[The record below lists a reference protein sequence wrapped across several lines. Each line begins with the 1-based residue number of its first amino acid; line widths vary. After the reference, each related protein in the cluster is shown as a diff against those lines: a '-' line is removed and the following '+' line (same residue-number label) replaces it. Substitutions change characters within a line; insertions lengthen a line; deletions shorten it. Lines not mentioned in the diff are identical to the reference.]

1 MQCYPRRRMLAR
13 LGNVCAESFKRW
25 LPDPF
30 VFAIVLTI
38 ISATAAMIGVGSTL
52 SEVAFAWYDGF
63 WMLLEF
69 GMQMVLI
76 LATGY
81 AIALS
86 GPVASAIDKLAGRL
100 TKPGP
105 VYLTVLVLGGL
116 LVLVSWGWVVLTAVL
131 ARELASRV
139 RGLNYPF
146 LIACAYL
153 SSQAWVTGLSSSIPL
168 LLNTPG
174 NFLIEAGLLPAT
186 IPVSETLGS
195 SLNLAVMAVLVI
207 VSPLLMWAIRPR
219 DQIVELEDLAIGE
232 EAAKASTVA
241 EEAASMRQ
249 TGRTLSDRLNASATL
264 QMAVGGLGL
273 FVIGLHFARDGFDL
287 NLNVM
292 IFVFVITGLL
302 LHRTPIR
309 YVVAMR
315 RACSNISGIVFQYP
329 FYAGIMGIMMAT
341 GLGNA
346 IAAGMASVVS
356 LESLPLAAFVL
367 GGAVNFAIP
376 SAGGE
381 WAVVGPPLIE
391 ATRELLGGTGDLDRE
406 VARVAMAV
414 AYGESLT
421 NLLQPFFLLA
431 VLPVM
436 GAGLKIQARDLMG
449 YIFLP
454 FVALFVIIGLLLA
467 MVP

>member
-1 MQCYPRRRMLAR
+1 MLAR
-13 LGNVCAESFKRW
+13 VGSFCAEEFKRW

-30 VFAIVLTI
+30 VFAILLTI
-38 ISATAAMIGVGSTL
+38 ATAVTAMVWVKATPV
-52 SEVAFAWYDGF
+52 EVVSAWYDGF
-63 WMLLEF
+63 WILLEF

-76 LATGY
+76 LVTGF

-86 GPVASAIDKLAGRL
+86 PAVAHLIDKLATKL
-100 TKPGP
+100 TRPGS
-105 VYLTVLVLGGL
+105 VYLSVLIGGGV

-131 ARELASRV
+131 GRELASRV

-146 LIACAYL
+146 LVACAYL

-174 NFLIEAGLLPAT
+174 NFLIEAGLLPGT

-195 SLNLAVMAVLVI
+195 PLNFAVMVVLLL
-207 VSPLLMWAIRPR
+207 VSPMIMWVIRPR
-219 DQIVELEDLAIGE
+219 NEVVELNELRSDGDTARR
-232 EAAKASTVA
+232 STVA
-241 EEAASMRQ
+241 EEADTMRLREP
-249 TGRTLSDRLNASATL
+249 GLSDRLNTSAVL
-264 QMAVGGLGL
+264 QL
-273 FVIGLHFARDGFDL
+273 VIVVMGMVYVVLHFVRNGFDI
-287 NLNVM
+287 NLNIM
-292 IFVFVITGLL
+292 IFIFLMCGLL

-309 YVVAMR
+309 YVVAMS

-341 GLGNA
+341 GLGKA
-346 IAAGMASVVS
+346 IAMWMASIVS
-356 LESLPLAAFVL
+356 LKALPLAAYVL
-367 GGAVNFAIP
+367 GGAVNFSIP

-381 WAVVGPPLIE
+381 WAVLGPPLVE
-391 ATRELLGGTGDLDRE
+391 AIRELAGPLSAAELNRH

-421 NLLQPFFLLA
+421 NLLQPFFLLI

-436 GAGLKIQARDLMG
+436 GAGIRIQARDLMG
-449 YIFLP
+449 YVFVP
-454 FVALFVIIGLLLA
+454 FVALFVVIGLLVTV
-467 MVP
+467 VPL